1 MKNPDQ
7 LAVVYRA
14 AADLVRYE
22 RNARTHSAA
31 QIEQLKASLRRF
43 GWTNAALTAGDEL
56 LAGHGRLEAATQLW
70 AAGESIRHC
79 PVAGEVPTVDLSH
92 LDADERR
99 AYILADNKLAENAG
113 WDTALLAAELAD
125 LRDAEFDLSLIG
137 FDAGELAE
145 LLDPGEPG
153 PGGASKSLADRFM
166 VPPFSTLN
174 ARDAAW
180 QERKAA
186 WLALGI
192 QSELGRDAPA
202 YAKASEHQKAD
213 SGAPAQHRTSIF
225 DPVLC
230 ELAYSWFCP
239 PGGIVLDPFAGGS
252 VRGLVASRLGRQY
265 IGMELRAEQVE
276 ANRGQLHLV
285 RTEDPAP
292 AWHVGDS
299 RQIGRR
305 LADLEADFV
314 FSCPPYADLERY
326 SDDPADL
333 STMDYPAFLTAYR
346 EVIAGAVGQLK
357 PDRFACF
364 VVGDVREKR
373 GTGPYRNFV
382 ADTIEAFLD
391 AGMALYN
398 HAVLLTA
405 LGSLPIRAGKQFS
418 ASRKLGTAHQH
429 VLVFVKGDWKRAV
442 AACGDVE
449 ISDDLFPDAE
459 TS

>member
-1 MKNPDQ
+1 MKKADQ
-7 LAVVYRA
+7 LAIRYRA
-14 AADLVRYE
+14 ASDLVRYE
-22 RNARTHSAA
+22 RNARTHSAT
-31 QIEQLKASLRRF
+31 QIEQIKASLRQF
-43 GWTNAALTAGDEL
+43 GWTNPALTAGDEL

-70 AAGESIRHC
+70 AAGETIASC
-79 PVAGEVPTVDLSH
+79 PVPGEVPTVDLSH
-92 LDADERR
+92 LSEDERR

-113 WDTALLAAELAD
+113 WDVDLLALELAD
-125 LRDAEFDLSLIG
+125 LRDEGFDLSLTG

-145 LLDPGEPG
+145 LLDPQPPG
-153 PGGASKSLADRFM
+153 PGGGGGQSLAERFM

-180 QERKAA
+180 HERKKA

-202 YAKASEHQKAD
+202 YASASDHQKA
-213 SGAPAQHRTSIF
+213 GGPATQHRTSVF

-230 ELAYSWFCP
+230 ELAYRWFCP
-239 PGGIVLDPFAGGS
+239 AGGLVLDPFAGGS
-252 VRGLVASRLGRQY
+252 VRGIVAARLGRQY
-265 IGMELRAEQVE
+265 VGMELRPEQVE
-276 ANRGQLHLV
+276 ANRGQLGLLQP
-285 RTEDPAP
+285 EDPAP

-305 LADLEADFV
+305 LADVEADFV

-373 GTGPYRNFV
+373 GTGVYRNFV
-382 ADTIEAFLD
+382 ADTIEAFID
-391 AGMALYN
+391 AGAQLYN
-398 HAVLLTA
+398 EAILLTA
-405 LGSLPIRAGKQFS
+405 YGSLPIRAGKQFA
-418 ASRKLGTAHQH
+418 ASRKLGKTHQN

-442 AACGDVE
+442 AACGDVDVA
-449 ISDDLFPDAE
+449 DDLFPEAE
-459 TS
+459 D

>member
-1 MKNPDQ
+1 MKKADQ
-7 LAVVYRA
+7 LAIRYRA
-14 AADLVRYE
+14 ASDLVRYE

-31 QIEQLKASLRRF
+31 QIEQLKASLRQF
-43 GWTNAALTAGDEL
+43 GWTNPALTAGDEL

-70 AAGESIRHC
+70 ADGETIANC
-79 PVAGEVPTVDLSH
+79 PTPGEVPTVDLSH
-92 LDADERR
+92 LTADERR

-113 WDTALLAAELAD
+113 WDVDLLAGELLD
-125 LRDAEFDLSLIG
+125 LRDAGFDLSLTG
-137 FDAGELAE
+137 FEAGELAE
-145 LLDPGEPG
+145 LLDPQQPG
-153 PGGASKSLADRFM
+153 PGGGGGQSLAERFM

-180 QERKAA
+180 QDRKKA

-202 YAKASEHQKAD
+202 YASASDHQKA
-213 SGAPAQHRTSIF
+213 GGPATQHRTSVF

-230 ELAYSWFCP
+230 ELAYRWFCP
-239 PGGIVLDPFAGGS
+239 AGGLVLDPFAGGS
-252 VRGLVASRLGRQY
+252 VRGIVAARLGRQY
-265 IGMELRAEQVE
+265 VGMELRPEQVE
-276 ANRGQLHLV
+276 ANRGQLRLLQP
-285 RTEDPAP
+285 EDPAP

-305 LADLEADFV
+305 LADVEADFV

-346 EVIAGAVGQLK
+346 EVISGAVGQLK

-364 VVGDVREKR
+364 VVGDVRDKR
-373 GTGPYRNFV
+373 GTGVYRNFV

-391 AGMALYN
+391 AGAQLYN
-398 HAVLLTA
+398 EAILLTA
-405 LGSLPIRAGKQFS
+405 YGSLPIRAGKQFA
-418 ASRKLGTAHQH
+418 ASRKLGKTHQN

-442 AACGDVE
+442 AACGDVDV
-449 ISDDLFPDAE
+449 SDDLFTEAE
-459 TS
+459 D